1 LLEPDVS
8 HKLTPSI
15 TLCLLV
21 SSLLVAAQIRT
32 PDDRDWSWLNDHRS
46 DAFDK
51 LLPVEHDGAYVAYR
65 QYRDLYQD
73 VPEQYFTIRVTG
85 PTGALAATVASPADT
100 SIQQQLLDMHMADRL
115 ASLDS
120 LVSRIKLQRHQL
132 TSTTC
137 SALRPRLDALSK
149 VAISIQ
155 TTDTIVLHPF
165 VHRIV
170 LDLGGGRIDASLHG
184 DEQPLVQWARTTF
197 DALSRCTHGER

>member
-1 LLEPDVS
+1 MS
-8 HKLTPSI
+8 HRRIPSI

-21 SSLLVAAQIRT
+21 SSLLVSAQVRT
-32 PDDRDWSWLNDHRS
+32 PDERDWGWLSDHRS
-46 DAFDK
+46 EAFER

-65 QYRDLYQD
+65 Q
-73 VPEQYFTIRVTG
+73 VPRPVSGCAGTVLHDTCDGFDGSLGGDCREAGGRIHPAT
-85 PTGALAATVASPADT
+85 AAE
-100 SIQQQLLDMHMADRL
+100 MHMADRL

-137 SALRPRLDALSK
+137 GALQPRLDALSK
-149 VAISIQ
+149 VAISIPA
-155 TTDTIVLHPF
+155 TDTIVLHPF

-170 LDLGGGRIDASLHG
+170 LDLGGGRIDASLHE

-197 DALSRCTHGER
+197 DALSRCADGGR

>member
-1 LLEPDVS
+1 MS
-8 HKLTPSI
+8 HRPIPSI
-15 TLCLLV
+15 ALCLLA
-21 SSLLVAAQIRT
+21 SNLLVAGQVRT
-32 PDDRDWSWLNDHRS
+32 PENRDWDWLSDHRS
-46 DAFDK
+46 EAFER

-73 VPEQYFTIRVTG
+73 VPEQYFMIRVTDS
-85 PTGALAATVASPADT
+85 TGALEATVAKPVGA

-115 ASLDS
+115 ASFNS

-137 SALRPRLDALSK
+137 GALQPRLEALSK
-149 VAISIQ
+149 VAISIPAR
-155 TTDTIVLHPF
+155 DTIVLHPL

-170 LDLGGGRIDASLHG
+170 LDLLGGRIDASLYE

-197 DALSRCTHGER
+197 DALSRCATDRR